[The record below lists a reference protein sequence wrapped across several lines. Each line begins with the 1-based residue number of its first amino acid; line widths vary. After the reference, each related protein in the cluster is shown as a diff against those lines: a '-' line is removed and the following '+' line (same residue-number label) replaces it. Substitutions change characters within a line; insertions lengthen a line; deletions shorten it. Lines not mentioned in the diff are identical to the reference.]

1 MCSLLAFLKCFIT
14 LLRSFILVLD
24 NMNKFFYSIRKGK
37 KKFRYKCAVCLKYLD

>member
-24 NMNKFFYSIRKGK
+24 NMNKFFTAFVKEKRNSGTNVQY
-37 KKFRYKCAVCLKYLD
+37 V